1 MNFLGIEINDV
12 WMIFLI
18 AVVLLVIG
26 AALTAYFIIKS
37 KTKTIDLA
45 YLNEIK
51 NAFGNNNIEK
61 VKLEQQRIQVYVKD
75 TKAIDVNYFEEAKL
89 PAFMTGKKITVL
101 FKENAN
107 EIYQFLINK
116 GA

>member
-1 MNFLGIEINDV
+1 MNFLRMEINDV
-12 WMIFLI
+12 WIIFMF
-18 AVVLLVIG
+18 AVVALIIV
-26 AALTAYFIIKS
+26 AAVTAYFIIKS
-37 KTKTIDLA
+37 KTKTLDIS
-45 YLNEIK
+45 YLNDIK
-51 NAFGNNNIEK
+51 KAFGDQNIEK

-75 TKAIDVNYFEEAKL
+75 TKAIDVNYFKEAKL